1 MQQWNHNES
10 EKSMKVVNTEG
21 ENLHLLWTTW
31 DASRKLSRKMRLIKI
46 LKVTKTGFHPLSKQH
61 SFWKTARRGVKWTWE
76 GGGKSFRKDVAYDNI
91 KSKKLQGFTLFL
103 ENIFLEKSQD
113 WMKLKPPSP
122 FSQVFLGL
130 KFYIFNKNWRK

>member
-1 MQQWNHNES
+1 M
-10 EKSMKVVNTEG
+10 
-21 ENLHLLWTTW
+21 
-31 DASRKLSRKMRLIKI
+31 
-46 LKVTKTGFHPLSKQH
+46 
-61 SFWKTARRGVKWTWE
+61 WE

-113 WMKLKPPSP
+113 WVKLKPPSP

-130 KFYIFNKNWRK
+130 KFYIFNKN